1 MLTPR
6 EAEVLRLVVEGMT
19 DREIADQLFIARR
32 TVSKHVE
39 SILGKLG
46 VSSRGAA
53 ASAAIRLGLV

>member
-1 MLTPR
+1 M
-6 EAEVLRLVVEGMT
+6 M
-19 DREIADQLFIARR
+19 DREIAEQLFIARR

-39 SILGKLG
+39 SILAKLA